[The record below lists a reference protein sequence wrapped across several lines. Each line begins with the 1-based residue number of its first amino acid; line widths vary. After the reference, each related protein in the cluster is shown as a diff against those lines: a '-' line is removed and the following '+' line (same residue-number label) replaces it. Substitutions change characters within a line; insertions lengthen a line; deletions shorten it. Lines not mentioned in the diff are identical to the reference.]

1 MPPRRR
7 KKDWLPIPA
16 NRTDLPDLDP
26 DRGREPRVSEPSADQ
41 GGTPNSVSDASE
53 KPGKGPRSTGE
64 NLGQGQSESP
74 VGDTNPGADASSAA
88 GTDWKT
94 AIETKLGLLP
104 KQPGVYIFRD
114 ARGRVI
120 YVGKA
125 KVLANRVRNYFRGP
139 APDDNRLRALRRTI
153 RTLDYIALATEM
165 EALILESH
173 LIKQYHPRFN
183 IQLKDDKKYPYLKVT
198 PHAFP
203 ALFLTRQVVNDG
215 SRYFGPFIRVKDFR
229 KTLRVL
235 RKVFQLRNC
244 TDQRLSRGGR
254 ECLQFFIGNCSA
266 PCTQRVDQTGYAG
279 QVGPLVDFLSG
290 KGEEVLASLRG
301 RMHAAASEHKFEE
314 AARLRDGIQTLDLLM
329 REQRMT
335 PPLATDADVIGMA
348 MRGNHACAVFLHV
361 RESKVLGKTHR
372 ILKQVEGRT
381 ESEALRALLLSLF
394 LHSPSVPGRVI
405 TRVEPEDRAELEEVL
420 GEQAGHRVHIET
432 RTRGELGDLLAAAA
446 ENAHLLLEEE
456 ELIQAQKKA
465 RVNRAVYELQ
475 SVLDLPNP
483 PYQIEGFDI
492 SNTQGAFP
500 VASVVCFRDG
510 KPWKGGYRRI
520 KMDSI
525 EGPDDF
531 AMMEAA
537 VRRRLQR
544 VEARG
549 EVPPDLIL
557 IDGGIGQVGRARR
570 VLEEMGFS
578 RIPLV
583 GLAKKEE
590 EIVLPQ
596 GGQPIR
602 LPRSSQALQ
611 LLQRVRDEAHRF
623 AVTYHRKRRT
633 GGQRSSKLDSVPGI
647 GPVRR
652 RQLLR
657 TFGSVRG
664 ILAAGEG
671 RVAETPGIGE
681 KVARALFENLAGAP
695 SAALRPEP
703 RDRDSGLGGA
713 IESPSPSG
721 SVPSAGTREGAGEGT
736 ESDRDTK
743 SEEGRR

>member
-1 MPPRRR
+1 MPPRR
-7 KKDWLPIPA
+7 KKKEWVPIPA
-16 NRTDLPDLDP
+16 NRNESPDSVANP
-26 DRGREPRVSEPSADQ
+26 QVSEEAPSW
-41 GGTPNSVSDASE
+41 GSGDA
-53 KPGKGPRSTGE
+53 
-64 NLGQGQSESP
+64 P
-74 VGDTNPGADASSAA
+74 VGESTSGEWEA
-88 GTDWKT
+88 
-94 AIETKLGLLP
+94 AIEAKLGLLP
-104 KQPGVYIFRD
+104 KQPGVYLFRD
-114 ARGRVI
+114 ARGRVV

-125 KVLANRVRNYFRGP
+125 KVLASRVRSYFRGP
-139 APDDNRLRALRRTI
+139 QPEDRRLRILRRTI

-198 PHAFP
+198 PHEFP
-203 ALFLTRQVVNDG
+203 ALFLTRQVISDG
-215 SRYFGPFIRVKDFR
+215 SRYFGPFIKVKDFR
-229 KTLRVL
+229 RTLRVL

-244 TDQRLSRGGR
+244 SDQRLARGGR
-254 ECLQFFIGNCSA
+254 ECLQFFIGNCTA
-266 PCTQRVDQTGYAG
+266 PCTQRVDRERYAD
-279 QVGPLVDFLSG
+279 QVGPLVQFLSG
-290 KGEEVLASLRG
+290 RGESVLASLRG
-301 RMHAAASEHKFEE
+301 RMHEAAAAHRFEE
-314 AARLRDGIQTLDLLM
+314 AARLRDGIQTLDVLM

-335 PPLATDADVIGMA
+335 PPLATDADVIGLA

-361 RESKVLGKTHR
+361 RESKVLGKSHR
-372 ILKQVEGRT
+372 ILRQVEGRT
-381 ESEALRALLLSLF
+381 EAEALRALLLSLF

-405 TRVEPEDRAELEEVL
+405 TRVEPEDRAELEAVL
-420 GEQAGHRVHIET
+420 GDRAGHRVRIET
-432 RTRGELGDLLAAAA
+432 RARGELGDLLSAAA

-456 ELIQAQKKA
+456 ELILAQKTA

-475 SVLDLPNP
+475 KILDLAQP

-520 KMDSI
+520 KMDAI

-537 VRRRLQR
+537 VRRRFQR
-544 VEARG
+544 VESRG
-549 EVPPDLIL
+549 EVPPDLLL

-623 AVTYHRKRRT
+623 AVTYHRLRRT
-633 GGQRSSKLDSVPGI
+633 DAQRSSRLDAVPGI
-647 GPVRR
+647 GPARR
-652 RQLLR
+652 RALLR
-657 TFGSVRG
+657 EFGSLRG
-664 ILAAGEG
+664 ILLAGES
-671 RVAETPGIGE
+671 RVAETPGIGPRL
-681 KVARALFENLAGAP
+681 ARGLFESLGGGAADATGAP
-695 SAALRPEP
+695 
-703 RDRDSGLGGA
+703 
-713 IESPSPSG
+713 
-721 SVPSAGTREGAGEGT
+721 GEG
-736 ESDRDTK
+736 EV
-743 SEEGRR
+743 